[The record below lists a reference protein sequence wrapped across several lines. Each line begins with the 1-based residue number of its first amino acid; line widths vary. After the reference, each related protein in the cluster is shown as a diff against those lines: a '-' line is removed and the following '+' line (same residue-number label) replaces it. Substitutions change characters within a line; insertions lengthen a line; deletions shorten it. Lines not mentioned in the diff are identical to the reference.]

1 MENLFDSISWRI
13 RAVIIANRSDCSAL
27 SEIPIDLV
35 IKHPANRNEVGRS
48 PNSSTDQNCS
58 WNISELIKG
67 KENST
72 KKRGLGCPEALQ
84 VQKPDLNNLSV
95 VRPSFTSKWSHTST
109 IPICCR
115 R

>member
-1 MENLFDSISWRI
+1 MSFKKRF
-13 RAVIIANRSDCSAL
+13 
-27 SEIPIDLV
+27 
-35 IKHPANRNEVGRS
+35 KNRNEVGRS
-48 PNSSTDQNCS
+48 PNSSPDRNCS
-58 WNISELIKG
+58 WNNSELIKG

-95 VRPSFTSKWSHTST
+95 VRPSLTSKWSHTST
-109 IPICCR
+109 IPIRCR